1 MSSDIPLLRI
11 SGLAPPFSGDV
22 KGLVLPRI
30 KNKTVR
36 SFLIAKGLPTLG
48 PSDSSD
54 PDLVRNFLKALP
66 SVYTD
71 AARGFT
77 SSTMVFVA
85 DVFKGFKDM
94 HPSATWSGAS
104 LRDVRDALKAL
115 AADLKATN
123 SLMDLDTYAQ
133 VPDSQKEWSFMLL
146 RVILDDLHGDNPDAI
161 HAPAMGADYGA
172 LPTGPRI
179 SFGAR
184 VVAMAKRVSPWAFAV
199 DGDRG
204 DQQQAPPAPAGG
216 GDKPPA
222 QKRKRR
228 ESSRKKKRRR
238 RDSTDSSGSSSSSSG
253 SGSDS
258 DEPKESEIPGVR
270 AITDSQ
276 AQLAVLGLSSRSRV
290 SGTDA
295 ITSLV
300 KAVGAV
306 AHVRDITEFVAK
318 YVQLSEYVEIDLDGQ
333 PRAELASV
341 GVFRSVERHLGAK
354 PTVANINDSL
364 LGVLEAI
371 HDCADESKN
380 IRSAGGARIF
390 LMLRSASTTA
400 TRRIKRF
407 SKNASQQSNL
417 GRLRGLGTS
426 AAHLDLSPREQ
437 ALTDSLE
444 GKIAKLEKLIKANR
458 PGSGGGSAQRDS
470 PHPMTILMDEVIKKK
485 DMSRDEANKIAR
497 DLAGVLCISCKGPR
511 KDNRCTANCGGGK
524 VHSDLL
530 AALAAKSL

>member
-1 MSSDIPLLRI
+1 
-11 SGLAPPFSGDV
+11 
-22 KGLVLPRI
+22 
-30 KNKTVR
+30 
-36 SFLIAKGLPTLG
+36 
-48 PSDSSD
+48 
-54 PDLVRNFLKALP
+54 
-66 SVYTD
+66 
-71 AARGFT
+71 
-77 SSTMVFVA
+77 MVFVA

-123 SLMDLDTYAQ
+123 SLMDLDAYAQ

-161 HAPAMGADYGA
+161 HAPAMGADYTA
-172 LPTGPRI
+172 LPAGPRI

-184 VVAMAKRVSPWAFAV
+184 VLAMAKRASPWAFAV
-199 DGDRG
+199 DGSRG
-204 DQQQAPPAPAGG
+204 IQQQTPPGDGVNPNSPPTGG
-216 GDKPPA
+216 GGLLPSAPSK
-222 QKRKRR
+222 KRSRR
-228 ESSRKKKRRR
+228 KGDRKKKRRR
-238 RDSTDSSGSSSSSSG
+238 RDSTDSSGSPSSSSG
-253 SGSDS
+253 SSSDS
-258 DEPKESEIPGVR
+258 DEDPKEVEIPGLR

-276 AQLAVLGLSSRSRV
+276 AQLAVLGLSSRTRV
-290 SGTDA
+290 SGADA

-318 YVQLSEYVEIDLDGQ
+318 YIQLAEYVEIDLDGQ
-333 PRAELASV
+333 PRAELAAL

-390 LMLRSASTTA
+390 LMLRAASTTA
-400 TRRIKRF
+400 IRRIKRF

-417 GRLRGLGTS
+417 GRLRGIGTS

-437 ALTDSLE
+437 ALTDSFE
-444 GKIAKLEKLIKANR
+444 GKIARLEKLIKANR
-458 PGSGGGSAQRDS
+458 PSSGGGSAQRDS